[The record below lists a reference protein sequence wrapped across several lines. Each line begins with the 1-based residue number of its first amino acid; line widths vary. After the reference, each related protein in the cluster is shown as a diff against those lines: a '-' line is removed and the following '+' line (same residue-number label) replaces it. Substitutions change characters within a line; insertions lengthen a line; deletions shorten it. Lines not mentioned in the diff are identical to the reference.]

1 MKSSVF
7 LSDPLTAHETT
18 RIPLTRPP
26 DALHSIARE
35 GRGEGIRFMG
45 SEHLQNPDVS
55 WDHEPTPCPSEGG
68 ELDPSFFGQVPSRE
82 GSGVG
87 RFMGRLH
94 LLVLAASSV
103 LVLSTARAA
112 NFSDVQFWVGTGA
125 NQAAFVVDWNDG
137 QSAESLIWGY
147 RWDGSATGMDM
158 FRAIAD
164 ADSRLFAHIS
174 TPGAF
179 GVSVY
184 GIGYDLDGDNVF
196 GVSPSL
202 TFDGGGL
209 AVENSP
215 DDSRVA
221 TDTGDHWLEGWNSG
235 FWGYSLRSSSS
246 SVWESASTGPSD
258 RQLSDGV
265 WDGYSF
271 APGFAFTDPSE
282 PSVAPVPEPRSLVLV
297 VSGGLF
303 LLCARRKLW

>member
-1 MKSSVF
+1 MKSSLF
-7 LSDPLTAHETT
+7 LSDLLTALA
-18 RIPLTRPP
+18 PSPRPSP
-26 DALHSIARE
+26 PTGERVSG
-35 GRGEGIRFMG
+35 GRVRGIRVVASFM
-45 SEHLQNPDVS
+45 
-55 WDHEPTPCPSEGG
+55 
-68 ELDPSFFGQVPSRE
+68 R
-82 GSGVG
+82 
-87 RFMGRLH
+87 RLH
-94 LLVLAASSV
+94 LLALAASS
-103 LVLSTARAA
+103 LCMLSPARAA
-112 NFSDVQFWVGTGA
+112 DFNDIQFWAGSGT

-158 FRAIAD
+158 FQAIVG
-164 ADSRLFAHIS
+164 ADSRFFAHIS

-184 GIGYDLDGDNVF
+184 GIGYDLDGDNLF

-209 AVENSP
+209 AVDNSP
-215 DDSRVA
+215 DDLRAA
-221 TDTGDHWLEGWNSG
+221 TDAGDHWLEGWNSG
-235 FWGYSLRSSSS
+235 FWGYSFKSSSS
-246 SVWESASTGPSD
+246 SAWESAATGPSD

-271 APGFAFTDPSE
+271 APGFTFTDPSE
-282 PSVAPVPEPRSLVLV
+282 PAIAPVPEPGSLALV